1 MTRILDYVKDGGESQ
16 RKIGGYGKALE
27 KMGSER
33 AGSNIHSTIIRQNSM
48 IL

>member
-16 RKIGGYGKALE
+16 RKIRGYGKALE
-27 KMGSER
+27 KMESER
-33 AGSNIHSTIIRQNSM
+33 ERINIHSTIIRQNSM